1 MYFDFF
7 PQTYYTLDNGNSVQ
21 VVTNIFLRAV
31 INEQTKSNLT
41 LYDKYDIQ
49 DGETPDIVAHK
60 FYGFSGLHWLV
71 LHINDI
77 LDPRFGWPLSNYGL
91 IEYVNSKY
99 ENPQGIHHY
108 EDSNGRI
115 VDVSGLDEIPVDPV
129 YYPVSN
135 FMYEDRLNESKRQ
148 IKMLKPE
155 FVNKVVLE
163 FRDKIR
169 A

>member
-21 VVTNIFLRAV
+21 VVTNIFLRAIV
-31 INEQTKSNLT
+31 NEQTRNNLT
-41 LYDKYDIQ
+41 IYDKYDIQ

-60 FYGFSGLHWLV
+60 FYGYSGLHWLI
-71 LHINDI
+71 LHVNEI

-91 IEYVNSKY
+91 TEYVNSKY
-99 ENPQGIHHY
+99 DDPQDIHHY
-108 EDSNGRI
+108 EDTDGRI
-115 VDVSGLDEIPVDPV
+115 VESTYSGQKVPI
-129 YYPVSN
+129 SN
-135 FMYEDRLNESKRQ
+135 FTYEDRINESKRQ
-148 IKMLKPE
+148 IRMLKPE
-155 FVNKVVLE
+155 FVNKVVTE

>member
-41 LYDKYDIQ
+41 IYDKYDIQ

-115 VDVSGLDEIPVDPV
+115 VDVSGLDEIPVI

-155 FVNKVVLE
+155 FVNKVVSE